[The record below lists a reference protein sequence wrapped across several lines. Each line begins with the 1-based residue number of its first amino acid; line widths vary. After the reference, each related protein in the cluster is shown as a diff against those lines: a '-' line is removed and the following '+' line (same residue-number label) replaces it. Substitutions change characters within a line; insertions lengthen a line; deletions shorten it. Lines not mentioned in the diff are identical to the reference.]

1 MFHQLNIMKIIKKD
15 FQRSLINYLINKSLS
30 KEEKE
35 KKRQCG
41 CNQYKNLPENEK

>member
-1 MFHQLNIMKIIKKD
+1 MKIIKKT
-15 FQRSLINYLINKSLS
+15 FKEACKNYLINKSLS

-35 KKRQCG
+35 KKRQYG

>member
-1 MFHQLNIMKIIKKD
+1 MKIIKKD

-35 KKRQCG
+35 KKRQYG